1 MRDFRIDDYGAV
13 NDGVTLNTVAIA
25 AAIAAAKE
33 VNGRVVIPSGGTF
46 LSGSIVLEGSIEF
59 HLEEDAHL
67 KASSDYDDY
76 LVEHQIPIITN
87 GTVVEDVLPQRSFIS
102 AFEADSIVI
111 SGKGTI
117 DGSADGFIAERGRY
131 IHSMRG
137 PLGGR
142 SQYLE
147 RPFTLFLIG
156 CDRLVIKDVTIKDPA
171 FWALRLTG
179 CNNSVIRNISIL
191 TDLMVPNAD
200 GIDIDRCQDVE
211 ITDCTLITADDCISL
226 KSCCGTAQYG
236 AVRNIYI
243 ARCFM
248 KSTSGAITL
257 GTESV
262 GLIENVI
269 VTDCEVRDS
278 HRGFAVRAREGGLI
292 TNVIF
297 QNSIVETKT
306 FSDLWWGHGEALHVT
321 AFSWDDPG
329 IEWDAS
335 RGNKERQLE
344 GRVAGITFA
353 NLKVTSE
360 AALLVWGA
368 HQDLIK
374 DIEFRDID
382 ITMKKASKWD
392 PRIDLRPNP
401 IQDFV
406 FERPSAVTLR
416 NAQNVAFV
424 HCSIEWDP
432 GTRSEY
438 ANALDAENIK
448 GLVTHELSY
457 QKP

>member
-1 MRDFRIDDYGAV
+1 MSDFRIDEYGAV
-13 NDGVTLNTVAIA
+13 NDGVTLNTLAIA
-25 AAIAAAKE
+25 RAIEAASL
-33 VNGRVVIPSGGTF
+33 VGGRVVIPAGGTY
-46 LSGSIVLEGSIEF
+46 LSGSILLKGSIEL
-59 HLEEDAHL
+59 HLEAGSHL
-67 KASSDYDDY
+67 KASGDYGDY
-76 LVEHQIPIITN
+76 LPEHLVPIVT
-87 GTVVEDVLPQRSFIS
+87 GGAVVEEVLPQRSFIT
-102 AFEADSIVI
+102 AFQEPSISITGEGV
-111 SGKGTI
+111 I
-117 DGSADGFIAERGRY
+117 DGNADEFIAERGHY

-137 PLGGR
+137 PVGGR

-156 CDRLVIKDVTIKDPA
+156 CDNLSIRDVTIKDPA

-179 CNNSVIRNISIL
+179 CDNSEIRRISIL

-200 GIDIDRCQDVE
+200 GIDIDRCQNVE

-226 KSCCGTAQYG
+226 KSCCATEQYG

-269 VTDCEVRDS
+269 VTDCEVKDS

-292 TNVIF
+292 SNVVF
-297 QNSIVETKT
+297 ENSTVETRT
-306 FSDLWWGHGEALHVT
+306 FSESWWGHGEALHVT
-321 AFSWDDPG
+321 AFSWDDPR
-329 IEWDAS
+329 IEWDPS

-344 GRVAGITFA
+344 GRVEGIRFF
-353 NLKVTSE
+353 NLKVVSE

-368 HQDLIK
+368 HPDLIRN
-374 DIEFRDID
+374 IEFDHVSVI
-382 ITMKKASKWD
+382 MKKASKWP

-406 FERPSAVTLR
+406 REKSSAVTLR
-416 NAQNVAFV
+416 NAINVALLE
-424 HCSIEWDP
+424 CSIDWDSS
-432 GTRSEY
+432 TRSEY
-438 ANALDAENIK
+438 AKVIDSENVQ
-448 GLVTHELSY
+448 GLVTHNVRYE
-457 QKP
+457 KP